1 VSGIPKKE
9 RNLRTKGDRSTPLL
23 NFAKPIAGLWS
34 ASIILGCVVA
44 TTAPVMA
51 DPQYIVR
58 LNNFKVFDT
67 TSPHTDT
74 DYIYLTVRVGDQI
87 FGPRHVGLG
96 DLNNG
101 VFYVNWEVGPVTI
114 SDTTKI
120 LISYQI
126 VNNGTA
132 DEQKQLANDAQ
143 IAGVISNVIAGG
155 GAILDIFVPGSG
167 PVASAIGQLV
177 NEVGDAIM
185 KLGSLI
191 DCDEVVVSDTL
202 GTDGKQIRQW
212 LVPTGFHTEVRNY
225 HTPGRPG
232 PFCRDAHYA
241 VSWSVLPSYARIDNR
256 NSHLS
261 MDVANA
267 SLLNGAAVN
276 QFTTQN
282 GANQRWHFVPV
293 DPVEDPNHIAIISES
308 SGKALDVPNGSHDSG
323 VFIQQYSAHMGPNQR
338 WRFLPA
344 GDNASVQIVGE
355 NSGLALDVPGFS
367 TAPGIGIQQ
376 YQPNNGTNQ
385 QWVIVPNPVN
395 P

>member
-1 VSGIPKKE
+1 MESLPVPKFSK
-9 RNLRTKGDRSTPLL
+9 
-23 NFAKPIAGLWS
+23 IAAEFG
-34 ASIILGCVVA
+34 AVSIISGCVMA
-44 TTAPVMA
+44 ASAPAIA

-58 LNNFKVFDT
+58 LNNFKIFDT

-74 DYIYLTVRVGDQI
+74 DYIYLTVRVGNQI
-87 FGPRHVGLG
+87 FGPRHIGLG

-101 VFYVNWEVGPVTI
+101 VFYANWEVGPVSI
-114 SDTTKI
+114 ADNMKVV
-120 LISYQI
+120 ISYQI

-132 DEQKQLANDAQ
+132 NEQTQLANDAQ
-143 IAGVISNVIAGG
+143 IANIIGQVISGG

-167 PVASAIGQLV
+167 PVASVIGQLV
-177 NEVGDAIM
+177 NEVGNGI
-185 KLGSLI
+185 KTLGGLV

-202 GTDGKQIRQW
+202 GTDGAQIRQW
-212 LVPTGFHTEVRNY
+212 LVPTGFHTEVRDY

-241 VSWSVLPSYARIDNR
+241 VSWSVLPSYVRIDNR
-256 NSHLS
+256 NSRLS

-267 SLLNGAAVN
+267 SLLDGAAVN

-282 GANQRWHFVPV
+282 SANQRWQLVPV
-293 DPVEDPNHIAIISES
+293 DPVEDKSHVAIISVN
-308 SGKALDVPNGSHDSG
+308 SGKALDVPNGSHDGG

-338 WRFLPA
+338 WRFVPA
-344 GDNASVQIVGE
+344 GDNVSVQIIGE

-376 YQPNNGTNQ
+376 YQPNNGANQ